1 MFAECGSSPAD
12 IVFLLDSSV
21 SVGTT
26 NFEKQINFVADF
38 AGTFDIAS
46 NAVRVG
52 VVTFASVANNEFNLN
67 TFKSRG
73 ETINAIN
80 NIEYIFGGTR
90 TDLALKYA
98 VENSFSIWAGDRPD
112 VPNILIV
119 ITDGKSNEPELTR
132 QEADILH
139 QLGVK
144 VFAIGIGTGVDDTEL
159 GHIASAEQYV
169 FKIENFDAF
178 ETLKE
183 ELQNSACNGMIFSN
197 LTYIFYYNFF
207 SRTCKY
213 IFGKMAMNTLQIC

>member
-1 MFAECGSSPAD
+1 M
-12 IVFLLDSSV
+12 FLLDSSV

-26 NFEKQINFVADF
+26 NFDKQKRFVADF
-38 AGTFDIAS
+38 AGTFDIAP

-52 VVTFASVANNEFNLN
+52 VVTFASDANNEFNLN
-67 TFKSRG
+67 TFQTRS
-73 ETINAIN
+73 ETINAIKS
-80 NIEYIFGGTR
+80 IEYIFGGTR

-98 VENSFSIWAGDRPD
+98 TENSFTVASGDRPE

-132 QEADILH
+132 QEAGILL

-144 VFAIGIGTGVDDTEL
+144 VFAVGIGTGVDDTEL

-183 ELQNSACNGMIFSN
+183 ELQNSACKGRVPLLFIIFKITF
-197 LTYIFYYNFF
+197 LTEHM
-207 SRTCKY
+207 KLQK
-213 IFGKMAMNTLQIC
+213 GKIGS